1 MTQTQR
7 WESEGG
13 AEPSGPATAMPAQEE
28 KPEEGTT
35 VPHYEAAPQEIGES
49 G

>member
-1 MTQTQR
+1 MTQTGR

-13 AEPSGPATAMPAQEE
+13 AEPSGPATDLPAQKEQ
-28 KPEEGTT
+28 PVQGST
-35 VPHYEAAPQEIGES
+35 VPSHEAAPQEIGES